1 MRFEGM
7 LKTWNDERGFGFIQP
22 NNGGQELFVHIKSFP
37 AGYGR
42 PALNLN
48 VTFEVEQTAEGKKR
62 AKNVLLARPEQTS
75 TQKKGKP
82 SARWEKASIFTL
94 VSFALLYL
102 MVTLIWGTPVL
113 LAVGYVVMSLT
124 CGLFYAHDKTAAQ
137 ANEWRTP
144 EGTLLMLGLVG
155 GWPGAIVAQQMLRH
169 KTSKVSFRVAFWL
182 TVLVNIGVFVAYT
195 TPLLRA
201 TAA

>member
-1 MRFEGM
+1 MRFEGE

-22 NNGGQELFVHIKSFP
+22 TNGGQELFVHIKSFP

-62 AKNVLLARPEQTS
+62 AKNVLLVRPAQIPS
-75 TQKKGKP
+75 QAKGKQT
-82 SARWEKASIFTL
+82 ARWGKASILALAF
-94 VSFALLYL
+94 FAMLYL
-102 MVTLIWGTPVL
+102 VVTLIWGTPML
-113 LAVGYVVMSLT
+113 LATGYVAMSLV
-124 CGLFYAHDKTAAQ
+124 CGLFYAHDKAAAQ
-137 ANEWRTP
+137 ENEWRTP

-169 KTSKVSFRVAFWL
+169 KTSKVSFRIAFWL
-182 TVLVNIGVFVAYT
+182 TVLVNVGAFVAYT
-195 TPLLRA
+195 TPLLRVTQA
-201 TAA
+201 

>member
-1 MRFEGM
+1 MRFDGN

-22 NNGGQELFVHIKSFP
+22 TNGGQEVFVHIKSFP
-37 AGYGR
+37 SGYGR

-48 VTFEVEQTAEGKKR
+48 VTFEVEQTADGKKR
-62 AKNVLLARPEQTS
+62 AKNVLLVRPARASHHANNKMS
-75 TQKKGKP
+75 TQ
-82 SARWEKASIFTL
+82 WEKSSIFAL

-102 MVTLIWGTPVL
+102 TVTLVWSTPGL
-113 LAVGYVVMSLT
+113 LALGYLGMSLI
-124 CGLFYAHDKTAAQ
+124 CGLFYAHDKSAAQ
-137 ANEWRTP
+137 TNEWRTS

-155 GWPGAIVAQQMLRH
+155 GWPGAIVAQQMFRH

-182 TVLVNIGVFVAYT
+182 TVMVNVGAFLAFT
-195 TPLLRA
+195 TPLLSA